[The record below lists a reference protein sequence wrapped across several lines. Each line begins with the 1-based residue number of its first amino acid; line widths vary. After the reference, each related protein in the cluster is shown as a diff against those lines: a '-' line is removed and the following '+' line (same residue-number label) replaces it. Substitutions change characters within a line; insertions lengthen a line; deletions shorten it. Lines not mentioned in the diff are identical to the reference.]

1 MAVFNDSE
9 ELKNVLVG
17 FFNKLAS
24 DETIAPNFVKS
35 KLVIRFNYREPDLSL
50 TLDMSNGKDL
60 VITVNDKEKVPE
72 VDMDMKAD
80 IAHKFWLGKLNLTMA
95 ITRRQ
100 MVVRGPVPKI
110 LVFLPALKPTYQI
123 YKDYLKE
130 IGREDLI
137 K

>member
-1 MAVFNDSE
+1 MAVFKDSE

-17 FFNKLAS
+17 FFNKIAS
-24 DETIAPNFVKS
+24 DEAIALNFVKS
-35 KLVIRFNYREPDLSL
+35 KLIIRFNYREPDLSL
-50 TLDMSNGKDL
+50 TLDMSSGKDL

-100 MVVRGPVPKI
+100 MVVHGPVPKI
-110 LVFLPALKPTYQI
+110 LAFLPALKPTYQI

-130 IGREDLI
+130 TGHEDLI

>member
-1 MAVFNDSE
+1 MAVFKDSE
-9 ELKNVLVG
+9 ELKNVLIG
-17 FFNKLAS
+17 FFNKIAS
-24 DETIAPNFVKS
+24 NEAIALNFVKS

-50 TLDMSNGKDL
+50 TLDMSSGKDL

-100 MVVRGPVPKI
+100 MVVHGPVPKI
-110 LVFLPALKPTYQI
+110 LAFLP
-123 YKDYLKE
+123 
-130 IGREDLI
+130 
-137 K
+137 